1 MGVARLSPSRAKS
14 EDERRNVEFF
24 AHKDRKR
31 PFSEQKME
39 CRKSK
44 MNLNR
49 LDVDV
54 GNGGADGEAEGGDE
68 ADGDVAEQA
77 AVWADDVDEQAFVA
91 TEGAAGDAHAA
102 AGAPC
107 GAVEGEEFHRVAEQ
121 ADGAAE
127 AVHFCVGNDGGGG
140 VDGVEARHASEP
152 MGERFCFRCA
162 GPQEDDASDCGARFE
177 GHALADAAR
186 NFD

>member
-1 MGVARLSPSRAKS
+1 MV
-14 EDERRNVEFF
+14 FF
-24 AHKDRKR
+24 A
-31 PFSEQKME
+31 M
-39 CRKSK
+39 
-44 MNLNR
+44 R
-49 LDVDV
+49 LLSAEGICGVWGRGPSDGRSQWGWGGGVGAGWLEGEDVDV

-77 AVWADDVDEQAFVA
+77 AVWADDIDEQAFVA

-152 MGERFCFRCA
+152 MGQRFCFRCA
-162 GPQEDDASDCGARFE
+162 CPQEDDASDCGARFE
-177 GHALADAAR
+177 GHALADATR